1 MEGVAVLGAEA
12 PPQRQPQRQVREAQ
26 RLRQRQV
33 VPRGA
38 VVALAPGRGRRHC
51 RDTSTS
57 RMCLGLVGSSG
68 SGGGSGGGGFA
79 VGVGVEVRVEVAA
92 LMLPRAG
99 ETGGTGARWRT
110 CRRVP

>member
-1 MEGVAVLGAEA
+1 MEGVAVLGAVA